1 MVAAI
6 STRESPGMRAT
17 YGRPVVISCDRAYAG
32 AALTC
37 LTSLYLN
44 TPGLTFE
51 TCWYTRTGADSAGTP
66 EVRAAID
73 RLAETFARR
82 IELVTVDDRRFES
95 FTRPR
100 LDYLGNVTYEW
111 LLIADL
117 VEADSC
123 LYLDCDVIV
132 QTDIEPLLALPL
144 GDRLV
149 AGVPDGIAGWLDMER
164 HRLGLVGEDTALNS
178 GVMIVNAEAWR
189 RERTLDRMLAWY
201 ADNAQRI
208 ELADQDMVNTVLAGR
223 KHVLEPQW
231 NVLLHALSAEA
242 CAGFDAETFRGIFH
256 FSGPTKPWLRA
267 TPAPIRA
274 LYEKYAAVSPMRMPP
289 G

>member
-1 MVAAI
+1 
-6 STRESPGMRAT
+6 MRAT
-17 YGRPVVISCDRAYAG
+17 YARPVVISCDHAYAG

-44 TPGLTFE
+44 TPGVTFE
-51 TCWYTRTGADSAGTP
+51 TCWYTSAGADSADTS

-82 IELVTVDDRRFES
+82 IELVKVDDRRFES
-95 FTRPR
+95 FARPR
-100 LDYLGNVTYEW
+100 LDYLGTVTYEW

-117 VEADSC
+117 VDADSC

-144 GDRLV
+144 GEKLV
-149 AGVPDGIAGWLDMER
+149 AGAADGVDGWLDMER
-164 HRLGLVGEDTALNS
+164 RRLGLPAEEAVLNS
-178 GVMIVNAEAWR
+178 GVMIINADAWR
-189 RERTLDRMLAWY
+189 RERTLDRLLAWH
-201 ADNAQRI
+201 ADNAQRM
-208 ELADQDMVNTVLAGR
+208 ELADQDMVNAALAGR
-223 KHVLEPQW
+223 KQVLEPHW
-231 NVLLHALSAEA
+231 NVLLHALTEEA
-242 CAGFDAETFRGIFH
+242 CAAFDAEAFRGIFH